1 MSSRT
6 KKLLVY
12 IPTHT
17 DFKQA
22 VEQSR
27 KIKTCAFLADLEIK
41 TVISV
46 NGVELSSEEIRQIED
61 SCDELICH
69 RENLGGD
76 LNINLGYL
84 RALLENVDFYWVLS
98 ANDELNANSIESL
111 LEKIIKLDADM
122 LIIGYKNSKHTGI
135 LNNAFQGEGNLLP
148 IGLISS
154 TIYQTHKFK
163 RSFANSLKFSWT
175 GWGQLSVIQ
184 NSIFEFGSLSYE
196 LVEEDKI
203 YNRTA
208 KTSISEQL
216 RINQSSY
223 RHSFF
228 GYPLVVALLFSQDKS
243 LQNKIIRKW
252 LSTNWYKIG
261 FFRGGKSSYVEHNGT
276 GYDVYWTERLSR
288 GLILHSGVFSPVLY
302 AIGNLTFIYKLH
314 RIPFFQAVKKR
325 IVLKNY
331 LEQR

>member
-1 MSSRT
+1 M

-22 VEQSR
+22 VAQSR
-27 KIKTCAFLADLEIK
+27 KIKACAFTADIEIK
-41 TVISV
+41 IIISV
-46 NGVELSSEEIRQIED
+46 NGVELSCEELRQMED
-61 SCDELICH
+61 SSDELIFH

-76 LNINLGYL
+76 LNINLGYI
-84 RALLENVDFYWVLS
+84 RALSENADFYWVLS
-98 ANDELNANSIESL
+98 ANDELNANGMESL
-111 LEKIIKLDADM
+111 LERIIKLDADM
-122 LIIGYKNSKHTGI
+122 LVIGFKNSKHTGI
-135 LNNAFQGEGNLLP
+135 LDNAFQGDGELLP

-184 NSIFEFGSLSYE
+184 NAIFEHGSLSYE
-196 LVEEDKI
+196 LIEEDSI
-203 YNRTA
+203 YNR
-208 KTSISEQL
+208 KTKASISEQL

-228 GYPLVVALLFSQDKS
+228 GYPLIVALLFSQDKP
-243 LQNKIIRKW
+243 LQKKITRKW

-261 FFRGGKSSYVEHNGT
+261 YFKEGKSSCVEHSAT

-288 GLILHSGVFSPVLY
+288 GLIIYSGVFSPVLY
-302 AIGNLTFIYKLH
+302 AFGNLRFIYKLH
-314 RIPFFQAVKKR
+314 RFPFIRA
-325 IVLKNY
+325 IKN
-331 LEQR
+331 RFF